1 MPRGGG
7 AGHVGDS
14 VGRPG
19 VSQHARGAAR
29 LSERSAA
36 PDPGLTSFFVSR
48 TDSMARHAAILSAMK
63 HISCLAAVGMIAALS
78 ISDVSATGKQAQA
91 PQPDMCIVPPGAQ
104 PLLPAKL
111 LPGMGITKDFP
122 VTTTSE
128 EARQFFLQGV
138 SQIHSFWFQESER
151 SCTQALELDK
161 DMAMAY
167 WCIALSAA
175 SDYRPAFQLLRDP
188 SSGGGRSAAAAEPS
202 ADATIA
208 RSTSGAAIDP
218 QIRAREAIAKA
229 MALRDKVTPRER
241 MYIEA
246 QAARRAPGNKDAADA
261 AYIAG
266 LRQLVAAYPD
276 DLEAKSM
283 LGLAI
288 DNGFEAASKQPRE
301 HTMEAI
307 ALLEEV
313 VAKDDGQFGAH
324 HYLIHAY
331 EGSKMPEKAWHANQ
345 RYAGLVTN
353 IPHALHMPGHIY
365 AQSDKIQ
372 EAISAFSAAAANE
385 QKWLASDSLYPNGH
399 YGHNVHFL
407 IHALNLGG
415 RYDDSMKWVQDL
427 FTYKENPRERG
438 GNNQRTVWRQGYFG
452 LIKSTV
458 RFEKWNEILDGQT
471 IPVYDKPEQNAWR
484 HWAMGLAYSATGH
497 GDKAKATLAELH
509 KDLDA
514 VTSAKEPIGI
524 AAQELEATIAA
535 RAGDRKKANE
545 LYRKAAD
552 REANILY
559 TEPPAYPR
567 PVVEGWANVSLALG
581 DYATAE
587 KAYREA
593 LDREPGSGRAFFGM
607 AASLEGQGKNAEA
620 LTAREHAAKAWANA
634 DASLPQ
640 VQKLRTS
647 TAAVGARE

>member
-1 MPRGGG
+1 MK
-7 AGHVGDS
+7 HLSCVTLLLL
-14 VGRPG
+14 V
-19 VSQHARGAAR
+19 AAT
-29 LSERSAA
+29 SS
-36 PDPGLTSFFVSR
+36 PGL
-48 TDSMARHAAILSAMK
+48 SAK
-63 HISCLAAVGMIAALS
+63 
-78 ISDVSATGKQAQA
+78 GKQAQA

-111 LPGMGITKDFP
+111 LPGMGTTKDFP
-122 VTTTSE
+122 VTTKSE
-128 EARQFFLQGV
+128 EARKFFLQGV

-188 SSGGGRSAAAAEPS
+188 TNGGGGGGRAAAAEAS
-202 ADATIA
+202 ADATIP
-208 RSTSGAAIDP
+208 RSTTGAAIDP
-218 QIRAREAIAKA
+218 QVRAREAIAKA

-241 MYIEA
+241 LYIEA
-246 QAARRAPGNKDAADA
+246 QAARRATGPREPADA

-266 LRQLVAAYPD
+266 MRKLVAAYPD

-288 DNGFEAASKQPRE
+288 DDGFTPADKQPRE
-301 HTMEAI
+301 HTLEAI

-331 EGSKMPEKAWHANQ
+331 EGSKTPEKAWHANQ

-399 YGHNVHFL
+399 YAHNVHFL

-415 RYDDSMKWVQDL
+415 RYDDSVKWVQDL
-427 FTYKENPRERG
+427 FTYKENPREKNS
-438 GNNQRTVWRQGYFG
+438 NNQRTAYRQGYFG
-452 LIKSTV
+452 LIKSVV
-458 RFEKWNEILDGQT
+458 RFEKWNEVIEGKT
-471 IPVYDKPEQNAWR
+471 IPAYDKPEQNAWR
-484 HWAMGLAYSATGH
+484 HWALGLAYSGTGQA
-497 GDKAKATLAELH
+497 DKAKAALADMH

-535 RAGDRKKANE
+535 RAGDRKKAYE
-545 LYRKAAD
+545 LYQKAAT

-567 PVVEGWANVSLALG
+567 PVVEGWGNVALALG
-581 DYATAE
+581 DYAAAE

-593 LDREPGSGRAFFGM
+593 LEREPGSGRAFFGL
-607 AASLEGQGKNAEA
+607 AAALDGQGKTAEA
-620 LTAREHAAKAWANA
+620 RAARDRAAKAWANA
-634 DASLPQ
+634 DANLPQ

-647 TAAVGARE
+647 TAAVAQQ

>member
-1 MPRGGG
+1 MKQ
-7 AGHVGDS
+7 VI
-14 VGRPG
+14 
-19 VSQHARGAAR
+19 
-29 LSERSAA
+29 SAA
-36 PDPGLTSFFVSR
+36 FALLLAAAASPDV
-48 TDSMARHAAILSAMK
+48 MAR
-63 HISCLAAVGMIAALS
+63 
-78 ISDVSATGKQAQA
+78 GKQAPAQRE
-91 PQPDMCIVPPGAQ
+91 PEMCVVPPGAQ

-122 VTTTSE
+122 VTTRSD
-128 EARQFFLQGV
+128 EARKFFLQGV

-151 SCTQALELDK
+151 SCTQALELDP
-161 DMAMAY
+161 DMAMAH

-188 SSGGGRSAAAAEPS
+188 GSPRNMPAPAQPNVEAV
-202 ADATIA
+202 A

-218 QIRAREAIAKA
+218 QVRAREAIAKG

-241 MYIEA
+241 LYIES
-246 QAARRAPGNKDAADA
+246 QAARRAPGPKDAADA
-261 AYIAG
+261 AYIAT
-266 LRQLVAAYPD
+266 LRRLVAEYPD

-283 LGLAI
+283 LGLAL
-288 DNGFEAASKQPRE
+288 DNGFEPVTKAPRE

-385 QKWLASDSLYPNGH
+385 QKWIASDTLYPTGH

-427 FTYKENPRERG
+427 FTYKENPRERA
-438 GNNQRTVWRQGYFG
+438 GNNQRGVWRQGYFG

-458 RFEKWNEILDGQT
+458 RFEKWNEILDGKT
-471 IPVYDKPEQNAWR
+471 LPVYDKPEQQAWR
-484 HWAMGLAYSATGH
+484 HWAIGLAYSATGQAAN
-497 GDKAKATLAELH
+497 AKAALADMQ

-514 VTSAKEPIGI
+514 VTSSKEPIGI
-524 AAQELEATIAA
+524 ALQELEAMIAA
-535 RAGDRKKANE
+535 RAGDRKKAYE

-552 REANILY
+552 REAAMLY

-567 PVVEGWANVSLALG
+567 PVVEGLGNVAMALR
-581 DYATAE
+581 DHAAAE
-587 KAYREA
+587 KAYRET
-593 LDREPGSGRAFFGM
+593 LEREPGSGRAYFGL
-607 AASLEGQGKNAEA
+607 AAALDGLGKHTEA
-620 LTAREHAAKAWANA
+620 RDARSRAAKAWANA

-640 VQKLRTS
+640 VQALKTS
-647 TAAVGARE
+647 TSAPQQ

>member
-1 MPRGGG
+1 
-7 AGHVGDS
+7 
-14 VGRPG
+14 
-19 VSQHARGAAR
+19 
-29 LSERSAA
+29 
-36 PDPGLTSFFVSR
+36 
-48 TDSMARHAAILSAMK
+48 MK
-63 HISCLAAVGMIAALS
+63 HICWLGVAFLLAAASSPDLS
-78 ISDVSATGKQAQA
+78 AKGKQAQA
-91 PQPDMCIVPPGAQ
+91 PQPDMCVVPPGAQ

-111 LPGMGITKDFP
+111 LPGMGVTKDFP

-128 EARQFFLQGV
+128 EARKFFLQGV

-188 SSGGGRSAAAAEPS
+188 NAGAGPRAPAEAS
-202 ADATIA
+202 ADATIP
-208 RSTSGAAIDP
+208 RSTTGAAIDP

-241 MYIEA
+241 LYIEA
-246 QAARRAPGNKDAADA
+246 QAARRAPGSRDAADA

-266 LRQLVAAYPD
+266 LRTLVAAYPD

-288 DNGFEAASKQPRE
+288 DNGFESASKEPRA
-301 HTMEAI
+301 HTLEAI

-331 EGSKMPEKAWHANQ
+331 EGSKTPEKAWHANQ

-385 QKWLASDSLYPNGH
+385 QKWIASDSLYPTGH

-427 FTYKENPRERG
+427 FTYKENPRERN

-458 RFEKWNEILDGQT
+458 RFEKWNEILDGKT

-484 HWAMGLAYSATGH
+484 HWAMGLAYSATGQA
-497 GDKAKATLAELH
+497 DKAKATLADLH

-514 VTSAKEPIGI
+514 VTSAKEPLGI

-535 RAGDRKKANE
+535 RAVDRKKAYE

-552 REANILY
+552 REANLLY

-567 PVVEGWANVSLALG
+567 PVVEGWANVALALG

-587 KAYREA
+587 KGYREA
-593 LDREPGSGRAFFGM
+593 LEREPGSGRAFFGL
-607 AASLEGQGKNAEA
+607 ATALEGQGKNAEA
-620 LTAREHAAKAWANA
+620 SSARERAAKAWANA
-634 DASLPQ
+634 DANLPQ

-647 TAAVGARE
+647 TAAVGQD

>member
-1 MPRGGG
+1 MK
-7 AGHVGDS
+7 HLSS
-14 VGRPG
+14 VG
-19 VSQHARGAAR
+19 
-29 LSERSAA
+29 
-36 PDPGLTSFFVSR
+36 FVV
-48 TDSMARHAAILSAMK
+48 L
-63 HISCLAAVGMIAALS
+63 LATVASSDIAAK
-78 ISDVSATGKQAQA
+78 GKQAQA

-122 VTTTSE
+122 VTTSSE
-128 EARQFFLQGV
+128 EARTFFLQGV

-161 DMAMAY
+161 NMAMAY

-188 SSGGGRSAAAAEPS
+188 TNGGGARNAAAAPEPS
-202 ADATIA
+202 ADAVV
-208 RSTSGAAIDP
+208 RSTNGAALDP
-218 QIRAREAIAKA
+218 QVRAREAIVKA
-229 MALRDKVTPRER
+229 MAMRDTVTPRER
-241 MYIEA
+241 LYIEA
-246 QAARRAPGNKDAADA
+246 QAARRATGPRETADA

-266 LRQLVAAYPD
+266 MRTLVAAFPA

-288 DNGFEAASKQPRE
+288 DDGFESASKEPRA
-301 HTMEAI
+301 HTLEAI
-307 ALLEEV
+307 SLLEEV

-331 EGSKMPEKAWHANQ
+331 EGSKTPEKAWHANQ

-385 QKWLASDSLYPNGH
+385 QKWIASDSLYPTGH

-427 FTYKENPRERG
+427 FTYKDNPRERA

-452 LIKSTV
+452 MIKTVV
-458 RFEKWNEILDGQT
+458 RFEKWNEILDGKT
-471 IPVYDKPEQNAWR
+471 LVAYDKPEQNAWR
-484 HWAMGLAYSATGH
+484 HWAMGLAYSASGQA
-497 GDKAKATLAELH
+497 DKAKTTLAELR
-509 KDLDA
+509 KDLEA
-514 VTSAKEPIGI
+514 VTSAKEPLGI

-535 RAGDRKKANE
+535 RGGDHKKAYE
-545 LYRKAAD
+545 LYAKAAN
-552 REANILY
+552 REANIMY
-559 TEPPAYPR
+559 TEPPSYPR
-567 PVVEGWANVSLALG
+567 PVVEGWANVALALG
-581 DYATAE
+581 DFATAE
-587 KAYREA
+587 KGYREA
-593 LDREPGSGRAFFGM
+593 LAREPGSGRAFFGL
-607 AASLEGQGKNAEA
+607 AASLEGQGKSAEA
-620 LTAREHAAKAWANA
+620 RTARDRAAKAWANA
-634 DASLPQ
+634 DATLPQ

-647 TAAVGARE
+647 TAAVAQQ

>member
-1 MPRGGG
+1 
-7 AGHVGDS
+7 
-14 VGRPG
+14 
-19 VSQHARGAAR
+19 
-29 LSERSAA
+29 
-36 PDPGLTSFFVSR
+36 
-48 TDSMARHAAILSAMK
+48 MK
-63 HISCLAAVGMIAALS
+63 HMTGLGFVILLAAASSSPLAAK
-78 ISDVSATGKQAQA
+78 GKQAPA

-122 VTTTSE
+122 VTTSSE
-128 EARQFFLQGV
+128 EARKFFLQGV

-188 SSGGGRSAAAAEPS
+188 GNGRGRAATAAAAES
-202 ADATIA
+202 NAEATVK
-208 RSTSGAAIDP
+208 RSTTGAAIDP

-241 MYIEA
+241 LYIEA

-266 LRQLVAAYPD
+266 LRKLVAEYPE

-288 DNGFEAASKQPRE
+288 DNGFESASKEPRA

-385 QKWLASDSLYPNGH
+385 QKWIASDSLYPTGH

-427 FTYKENPRERG
+427 FTYKDNPRERNS
-438 GNNQRTVWRQGYFG
+438 NNQRTVWRQGYFG
-452 LIKSTV
+452 MIKTVV

-471 IPVYDKPEQNAWR
+471 IPAYDKPEQNAWR
-484 HWAMGLAYSATGH
+484 HWAMGLAYSATGQP
-497 GDKAKATLAELH
+497 DKARAALAEMH

-535 RAGDRKKANE
+535 RAGDKSKAYE
-545 LYRKAAD
+545 LYGKAAT
-552 REANILY
+552 REANIMY

-567 PVVEGWANVSLALG
+567 PVVEGWGNVALALG

-593 LDREPGSGRAFFGM
+593 LSREPGSGRAFFGL
-607 AASLEGQGKNAEA
+607 AASLEGQGKSAEA
-620 LTAREHAAKAWANA
+620 QEAKTRAAKAWANA
-634 DASLPQ
+634 DANLPQ
-640 VQKLRTS
+640 MQKLRTS
-647 TAAVGARE
+647 TAVAPQ